1 MEGQVMAQAQAP
13 GKLIVLEGLEGCGK
27 TTNLRFV
34 AEWLRCRG
42 KTVVETREPGG
53 TPLAESLREMLLTVR
68 DEPISPVT
76 ELWMMFAARMQH
88 VTQVIQPALLAGH
101 WVLCDRF
108 LDASYAYQ
116 GGGRGLP
123 DTVIDPLAE
132 QILALVQP
140 ACVLYLD
147 ISLETSRARIG
158 ARGQLDRFEQE
169 GERFFANILTTYRS
183 RAEVLAT
190 HNWIQADQPL
200 GQVQTD
206 IAQVLQARFGDLI
219 ESDQK

>member
-1 MEGQVMAQAQAP
+1 MTEGQVATQAQTP

-34 AEWLRCRG
+34 AEWLREKG

-53 TPLAESLREMLLTVR
+53 TPLAESLRELLLTVR
-68 DEPISPVT
+68 DEPVSPVT

-88 VTQVIQPALLAGH
+88 VTQVIQPALAAGK

-108 LDASYAYQ
+108 LDATYAYQ

-123 DTVIDPLAE
+123 DSIIDPLAE
-132 QILALVQP
+132 QVLALAAP

-147 ISLETSRARIG
+147 IPLETSRARIE

-169 GERFFANILTTYRS
+169 GEAFFANILATYRA
-183 RAEVLAT
+183 RAETLST
-190 HNWIQADQPL
+190 HSWIQADQPL
-200 GQVQTD
+200 PQVQD
-206 IAQVLQARFGDLI
+206 AIAQALALRFGEDL
-219 ESDQK
+219 